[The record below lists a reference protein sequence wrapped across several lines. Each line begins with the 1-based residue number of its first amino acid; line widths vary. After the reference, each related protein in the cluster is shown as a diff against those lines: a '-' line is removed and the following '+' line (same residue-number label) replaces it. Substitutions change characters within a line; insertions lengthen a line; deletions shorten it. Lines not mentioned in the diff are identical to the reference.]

1 MECCTLHI
9 STYNIIQDTNFDPT
23 TVKQDQNKWILGELD
38 NLNISVSQALD
49 KFRFNDASAEI
60 YSFTWHLFCDWYIE
74 IIKDD
79 MTQSGNDS
87 IETKQ
92 TLIYTYLNLLKI
104 CHPFMPFV
112 TEELNSIY
120 TEEQELLVTSNWPS
134 LVTND
139 TVQSKS
145 VINFLIDTITEI
157 RSIRSELRVVPSNKI
172 KLLVLNDTN
181 DYINVL
187 VENNIKI
194 QRMARLSNI
203 EYVDTIPDNAIQFSI
218 SDIGFGLD
226 LEGVVNTEEELAR
239 LDKELRKILDDLAIV
254 DKKLENKQFLDNA
267 PHDVIEKQ
275 KAIKEDL
282 TNQKNELEHSKEKFI
297 KLS

>member
-1 MECCTLHI
+1 MCI
-9 STYNIIQDTNFDPT
+9 RDRYNIIQDVNFDPT
-23 TVKQDQNKWILGELD
+23 TVKQNQNKWILGELD

-79 MTQSGNDS
+79 MTQSGKGS

-181 DYINVL
+181 DYI
-187 VENNIKI
+187 
-194 QRMARLSNI
+194 LSLI
-203 EYVDTIPDNAIQFSI
+203 HI
-218 SDIGFGLD
+218 S
-226 LEGVVNTEEELAR
+226 EPTR
-239 LDKELRKILDDLAIV
+239 
-254 DKKLENKQFLDNA
+254 
-267 PHDVIEKQ
+267 PY
-275 KAIKEDL
+275 
-282 TNQKNELEHSKEKFI
+282 
-297 KLS
+297 